1 MRNISTHIGQET
13 FKNGSESPFIMKI
26 DARTIFQYLATH
38 PMYMGR
44 VELQSQTQQLRQLH
58 KAGVKLGVLEER
70 VISAPP
76 VGMLVEGTMSAPQG
90 TQSFKEWYQNTLN
103 DLCAEAQTAPATSL
117 GIDDVITMLSN
128 TAANYV
134 TVLFQKKGNVKKAQ
148 QFVTVANPLC
158 KASPLA
164 LEKKKHNVYAFDS
177 VKKQKP
183 YLNL

>member
-1 MRNISTHIGQET
+1 
-13 FKNGSESPFIMKI
+13 MKI

-70 VISAPP
+70 AINAPP
-76 VGMLVEGTMSAPQG
+76 GVP
-90 TQSFKEWYQNTLN
+90 SFKAWYDATLN
-103 DLCAEAQTAPATSL
+103 EMCAVAQTASASRL
-117 GIDDVITMLSN
+117 GLDDVITLLSSA
-128 TAANYV
+128 AANYV

-148 QFVTVANPLC
+148 AFVTVANPLC
-158 KASPLA
+158 NASPLA